1 MAKQRLVDFRGG
13 INQKISPHMIGDSQG
28 QEAQD
33 VDSSSVRLE
42 GRLLIDTSEKA
53 EGSYFYESGN
63 LSSNTFEGRWVSI
76 YPEDSS
82 TYLDGATDF
91 ALWNKDLYV
100 AYGEDS
106 VNGELQVYRDGSSTA
121 TQVNF
126 DEPGTSSYTTY
137 DADSTSEFLAPY
149 SANDNSEVLIASV
162 TGQSYV
168 PPQTGIYPVTQQAG
182 TGEALISAFDPVYS
196 ATSPLYN
203 STHSRNTYT
212 KNNTTYYEN
221 PSTYRLQQN
230 TGGSAAYTVNLST
243 STVGDFDP
251 VFSPSSL
258 FYDTR
263 SFSGVDTQTFNTY
276 IRNSTTYYVPTSNNT
291 NLGVSTTEF
300 YTQSGGTQSATIS
313 LSLST
318 YSDSG
323 FNPAYTNLNATFND
337 RTLRPYTGIEDYTF
351 SHTFSRSGVT
361 YYYASTANSTLSVE
375 AGKFYTQS
383 GGTQSGTVNLSITT
397 YSDSGFNPAYVNT
410 NSTFNDFLQAGRNVS
425 PIVNYSFDLFT
436 HTVNGVTTTYY
447 YAPSDNT
454 TLGVSSGSFYTRSG
468 TGTTTSSPETIS
480 YNWERHTLASYP
492 YNSNSSDNQWVHYPQ
507 NANNF
512 FFIDVAGTRQFVIG
526 NSYSTTSGR
535 AAVSNPSNYS
545 SLQVTTNTGDTFEQQ
560 SNGDLLKSGT
570 TSTYLLTADIPNIIH
585 VRFTPVAGNSQNLLT
600 DTKQFYR
607 SGSGTFTSSGYIYS
621 FEEKDDSYGTGV
633 WRDQQSNA
641 LQVLEDVT
649 ASNSSSYTLTGYEY
663 DIPST
668 SVTPSQRDPTNVSR
682 TNNVIQSFSYST
694 TRTQTSTNSE
704 NITYE
709 WSRTLLNTY
718 NYAYANRWNTS
729 WNGYQWSW
737 EIDWVANNKNFE
749 AFYIDVNSYV
759 GNNIWKSDSSSF
771 FLNIS
776 HQSISFG
783 GTTLGVAGIPSGHV
797 LTHAGSFCE
806 LTLTN
811 GDVFTLQ
818 SDRSFRR
825 NGSTATNGSDRLYM
839 LTSES
844 LANGGNGNPH
854 DIEIIRIKHANG
866 DGRITIGQYRVN
878 FNSYSLSGTSLW
890 QYEFFEMDEVEGTGV
905 FKDSSQ
911 NTLLT
916 LNNVW
921 DTYTTSAVSGAWTY
935 NIPATSSSPSSSSP
949 SGISRTAGGIQSFS
963 IATTRTEPVS
973 TPVNYTYS
981 LHTDSYTGQ
990 VPVNYTYSVHT
1001 DSYVGTVPS
1010 NYTYSQFTPY
1020 SQSFPATFTY
1030 QDITDTVPGQT
1041 GVPDTPAF
1049 TYDDART
1056 KLYLLY
1062 SSSNDVGNETTDNA
1076 QGYNWLQQGRDFSLA
1091 DEGYYL
1097 RTLRE
1102 DVSGG
1107 TGLPVVSGD
1116 KTLAT
1121 LASGSSHVF
1130 GLSLDSTPQ
1139 RLNFSIVQPTDVT
1152 NPAFKGYKLERIDN
1166 ESSVDLGYIAPD
1178 SNVSFTYN
1186 TSTKAVTIT
1195 GLGTTSSDNYRLK
1208 FAAYQD
1214 TQVRTTLNSGTAVTA
1229 KSNMSGVLFNG
1240 NDTFTIQLIDGTDT
1254 RFRAADFWLEKKV
1267 IEGTSST
1274 NDDIYAV
1281 IRCFDLFDRNSN
1293 AVQSGVITGVCD
1305 FLDAFPNGLSSGGLS
1320 SGATQSGVPT
1330 YLKFLKE
1337 ANNFFFAV
1345 GTESTPDNRYG
1356 SANNKADSFLFVSEY
1371 NNPRSWPL
1379 TGYVEFDASITG
1391 LASYPG
1397 ELIAWTPSGTFR
1409 VTGSRYDQMR
1419 KSRLATTEGMPIGH
1433 HRSIAQVGRYLVW
1446 VSQSGICFY
1455 DGDKVTNLTR
1465 GRFPTWSM
1473 QGNGLHAGQY
1483 DDTYYVVDST
1493 ETGYAVDFALEGF
1506 PVTEIDL
1513 TEGSSTTP
1521 SNASGDTLPPVLVY
1535 KPSENKLYSRRGV
1548 IEGSQNRGLWSY
1560 KTRAFDGGSFGSLKL
1575 VRNVTLNGTGSGQ
1588 VQVYLDGKPAFVDS
1602 NGASSPKTVNITS
1615 SIRTEPARIYLPAAS
1630 ADTQYGLNM
1639 ADVWSVEIINWDGK
1653 IDWIDTEYEIIS
1665 GA

>member
-13 INQKISPHMIGDSQG
+13 INRKISPHMIGDSQG

-76 YPEDSS
+76 YPEDDS
-82 TYLDGATDF
+82 TYLTGATDF

-100 AYGEDS
+100 AFGEDS
-106 VNGELQVYRDGSSTA
+106 ANGELQVYRDGSSTA

-182 TGEALISAFDPVYS
+182 TGEALISIFNPVYS
-196 ATSPLYN
+196 PTSPLYN
-203 STHSRNTYT
+203 STHNRNTYT

-291 NLGVSTTEF
+291 NLGVSTNEF
-300 YTQSGGTQSATIS
+300 YTQGGGTQSATIS

-375 AGKFYTQS
+375 AGKFYTQG

-410 NSTFNDFLQAGRNVS
+410 NSTFNDFLQSGRNVS

-447 YAPSDNT
+447 YAPSNNT
-454 TLGVSSGSFYTRSG
+454 TLGVSAGSFYTQG
-468 TGTTTSSPETIS
+468 
-480 YNWERHTLASYP
+480 
-492 YNSNSSDNQWVHYPQ
+492 
-507 NANNF
+507 
-512 FFIDVAGTRQFVIG
+512 
-526 NSYSTTSGR
+526 
-535 AAVSNPSNYS
+535 
-545 SLQVTTNTGDTFEQQ
+545 
-560 SNGDLLKSGT
+560 
-570 TSTYLLTADIPNIIH
+570 
-585 VRFTPVAGNSQNLLT
+585 
-600 DTKQFYR
+600 
-607 SGSGTFTSSGYIYS
+607 GSG
-621 FEEKDDSYGTGV
+621 
-633 WRDQQSNA
+633 
-641 LQVLEDVT
+641 
-649 ASNSSSYTLTGYEY
+649 
-663 DIPST
+663 
-668 SVTPSQRDPTNVSR
+668 
-682 TNNVIQSFSYST
+682 
-694 TRTQTSTNSE
+694 TQTSTNSE

-709 WSRTLLNTY
+709 WDRTLLNTY
-718 NYAYANRWNTS
+718 NYAFSNRWNST
-729 WNGYQWSW
+729 WGNYQWSW
-737 EIDWVANNKNFE
+737 EINWVSNDKRLE
-749 AFYIDVNSYV
+749 VFYIDVGSY
-759 GNNIWKSDSSSF
+759 ISSTGKWTSSSTSF

-776 HQSISFG
+776 GQNITVSGSTI
-783 GTTLGVAGIPSGHV
+783 TVAGIPNFHV
-797 LTHAGSFCE
+797 LTNSGSFCE
-806 LTLTN
+806 VTLTN
-811 GDVFTLQ
+811 GDAFTLQ

-825 NGSTATNGSDRLYM
+825 NGSTVTNGSDRLGI

-854 DIEIIRIKHANG
+854 DIQIIRIKHASG
-866 DGRITIGQYRVN
+866 DGRTSIGQYRVN
-878 FNSYSLSGTSLW
+878 FNSYDLSGTSLW
-890 QYEFFEMDEVEGTGV
+890 QYEFFQMDETNGTGV

-916 LNNVW
+916 INNVE
-921 DTYTTSAVSGAWTY
+921 DTYTTATTSGGWTY
-935 NIPATSSSPSSSSP
+935 NIPATSVSPSSSSP
-949 SGISRTAGGIQSFS
+949 SGVSRTAGGIQSFS
-963 IATTRTEPVS
+963 IATTRTGSVS

-981 LHTDSYTGQ
+981 LHTDSYTGL

-1062 SSSNDVGNETTDNA
+1062 SSSSDVGNETTDNA
-1076 QGYNWLQQGRDFSLA
+1076 QGYNWLQQGRNFSLS
-1091 DEGYYL
+1091 DDGYYL

-1116 KTLAT
+1116 RTLAT

-1178 SNVSFTYN
+1178 SNVSFTYDS
-1186 TSTKAVTIT
+1186 STKAVTIT

-1214 TQVRTTLNSGTAVTA
+1214 TSVRTTLNSGTAVTA

-1240 NDTFTIQLIDGTDT
+1240 NDTFTIQLIDGTNT

-1267 IEGTSST
+1267 IEGTAAST
-1274 NDDIYAV
+1274 DDIYAV

-1320 SGATQSGVPT
+1320 SGTTQSGVPT

-1465 GRFPTWSM
+1465 GRFPTWTM

-1513 TEGSSTTP
+1513 TEDLPTPTNEVTASTYF
-1521 SNASGDTLPPVLVY
+1521 GDTLPPVLVY

-1548 IEGSQNRGLWSY
+1548 IEGSQNRGSWSY

-1602 NGASSPKTVNITS
+1602 NGASSPQTVQITS
-1615 SIRTEPARIYLPAAS
+1615 TIRTEPARIYLPASS

-1639 ADVWSVEIINWDGK
+1639 ADVWSVEIISWSGK